1 LKPSI
6 AKLTDPIT
14 GISSSATVSAKIK
27 VRCDPR
33 SNKARFVA
41 LGLPTI
47 VINAVGKATV
57 SLEEP
62 VLLNKV
68 VVAVG
73 AVVSLVVAVVF
84 LVLKSG
90 LALELL
96 DATELE
102 ALEQI
107 VE

>member
-1 LKPSI
+1 
-6 AKLTDPIT
+6 
-14 GISSSATVSAKIK
+14 
-27 VRCDPR
+27 
-33 SNKARFVA
+33 
-41 LGLPTI
+41 
-47 VINAVGKATV
+47 
-57 SLEEP
+57 